1 MYIVGRSKNM
11 ERPHK
16 MEVIMKKIFA
26 VAFII
31 AGITCFAHDA
41 QPKKQAAS
49 SAENRR
55 IATTLPARVIDPR
68 TYQDTRAPIRFV
80 ETRSLV
86 QRGYKILEYN
96 NGKPNSLGYTPHY
109 DPSLHRDVYMRIP
122 KSGKDIYGN
131 RW

>member
-1 MYIVGRSKNM
+1 
-11 ERPHK
+11 
-16 MEVIMKKIFA
+16 MKKIFA
-26 VAFII
+26 DAFII
-31 AGITCFAHDA
+31 AGIACFAQDA
-41 QPKKQAAS
+41 QQKKQAAS
-49 SAENRR
+49 VVAENRR
-55 IATTLPARVIDPR
+55 IATTLPTQVIDPR
-68 TYQDTRAPIRFV
+68 SYKDTSAPIRYV
-80 ETRSLV
+80 DTQSLV

>member
-1 MYIVGRSKNM
+1 
-11 ERPHK
+11 
-16 MEVIMKKIFA
+16 MKKIFA

-31 AGITCFAHDA
+31 AGIACFAQDA
-41 QPKKQAAS
+41 QQKKQAAS
-49 SAENRR
+49 VVAENRR
-55 IATTLPARVIDPR
+55 SATTLPTRVIDPR
-68 TYQDTRAPIRFV
+68 SYKDTSAPIRYV
-80 ETRSLV
+80 DTQSLV